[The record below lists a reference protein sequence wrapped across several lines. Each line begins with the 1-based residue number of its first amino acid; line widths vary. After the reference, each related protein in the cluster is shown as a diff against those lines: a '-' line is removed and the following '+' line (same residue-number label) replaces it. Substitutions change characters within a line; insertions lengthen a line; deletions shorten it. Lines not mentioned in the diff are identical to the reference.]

1 MFNSIKANLFNF
13 LNMHIIGWLLGFFAY
28 KLNIIKSSPALYK
41 EIKILNIL
49 KKNNITVFVETGTY
63 KGKTAIAASPF
74 VKKVYTLEAGK
85 NYYHNLSRVF
95 SKYKNIHLVKGKSQD
110 QLKRVIS
117 IEKDNN
123 KLIYLDAHWS
133 GSDTFKQ
140 SNKIYS
146 ALNNEINILH
156 LTRDKW
162 KFILIDD
169 VRHIN
174 GKNGYPTVNKIYKF
188 FSSYCNIENKNDMIF
203 IQQKKFY

>member
-1 MFNSIKANLFNF
+1 
-13 LNMHIIGWLLGFFAY
+13 MHIIGWLLGFFAY
-28 KLNIIKSSPALYK
+28 KINIIKSSPALYK

-188 FSSYCNIENKNDMIF
+188 FSSYCNIENKNDMLL

>member
-1 MFNSIKANLFNF
+1 M
-13 LNMHIIGWLLGFFAY
+13 
-28 KLNIIKSSPALYK
+28 
-41 EIKILNIL
+41 
-49 KKNNITVFVETGTY
+49 
-63 KGKTAIAASPF
+63 
-74 VKKVYTLEAGK
+74 
-85 NYYHNLSRVF
+85 
-95 SKYKNIHLVKGKSQD
+95 
-110 QLKRVIS
+110 
-117 IEKDNN
+117 
-123 KLIYLDAHWS
+123 YLDAHWS

-146 ALNNEINILH
+146 ALNDEINILH

-188 FSSYCNIENKNDMIF
+188 FSSYCNIENKNDMIL